1 MKKPTRRH
9 EPEPEPEE
17 EIAEVEEEVVAPAPL
32 DMPPNLQVSPS
43 TVGPIVGVVDGSD
56 AAPGQVGEFLTAT
69 GTFAYAAGSGT
80 GVTST
85 GTINLISMPPGDWDF
100 TISASFSNLITS
112 ALFELNPFPVTGMS
126 NAMVGL
132 NGNFTM
138 SGEAQT
144 VVIIGQSARGSFAVT
159 TALVF
164 EVQVFNSATT
174 EPAGTMTL
182 RIEARRRR

>member
-1 MKKPTRRH
+1 MKKPKSPSK
-9 EPEPEPEE
+9 EFDDP
-17 EIAEVEEEVVAPAPL
+17 EVEAQDQPV
-32 DMPPNLQVSPS
+32 PPGLLATQLF
-43 TVGPIVGVVDGSD
+43 GPITGVVDGSD
-56 AAPGQVGEFLTAT
+56 AAPGEVGEFLTAI
-69 GTFAYAAGSGT
+69 GTFAYAAGT
-80 GVTST
+80 TAGVGST
-85 GTINLISMPPGDWDF
+85 GSINLISMPPGDWDL

-112 ALFELNPFPVTGMS
+112 ALFELSPIPTGMS
-126 NAMVGL
+126 NGMVGL

-138 SGEAQT
+138 AGEAQT

-164 EVQVFNSATT
+164 LVQVFNSSTS